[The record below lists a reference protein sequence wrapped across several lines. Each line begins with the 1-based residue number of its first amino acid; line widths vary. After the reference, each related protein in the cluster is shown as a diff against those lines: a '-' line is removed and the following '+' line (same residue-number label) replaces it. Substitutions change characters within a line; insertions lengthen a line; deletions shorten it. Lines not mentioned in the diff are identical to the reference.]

1 VGGSSLSFTELEPF
15 MLPLA
20 LPPSGIRERH
30 ASSETRADFCPPSAN
45 LHPDFVTSF
54 AINDLR

>member
-20 LPPSGIRERH
+20 LLPAGIRERQ
-30 ASSETRADFCPPSAN
+30 ASSETRADLCARLLIYAPIS
-45 LHPDFVTSF
+45 
-54 AINDLR
+54 

>member
-20 LPPSGIRERH
+20 LLPAGIRERH
-30 ASSETRADFCPPSAN
+30 ASSETRADFCARLPIYT
-45 LHPDFVTSF
+45 PDFVTSF

>member
-20 LPPSGIRERH
+20 LLPAGIRERH
-30 ASSETRADFCPPSAN
+30 ASSETRADFCARLPIYTPIS
-45 LHPDFVTSF
+45 
-54 AINDLR
+54 